1 MPRLTLFVP
10 RTFRSEDLEAAL
22 PDIRVPFLALH
33 GTADTVVDISSSRL
47 LVERASSDDKRLREV
62 SNALHSLLCEPPDVR
77 ADVLHY
83 ITEWLEPRAAKAA
96 SRARVVADRLSASAA
111 APILAE

>member
-1 MPRLTLFVP
+1 M
-10 RTFRSEDLEAAL
+10 EASL
-22 PDIRVPFLALH
+22 PDISVPFLALH

-47 LVERASSDDKRLREV
+47 LVERAASEDKRLREV
-62 SNALHSLLCEPPDVR
+62 PNALHSLLCEPPEVR

-96 SRARVVADRLSASAA
+96 SRALASAERRASAA
-111 APILAE
+111 STTSPK

>member
-1 MPRLTLFVP
+1 M
-10 RTFRSEDLEAAL
+10 EAAL
-22 PDIRVPFLALH
+22 PDISVPFLALH

-47 LVERASSDDKRLREV
+47 LVERASSDDKRLREIP
-62 SNALHSLLCEPPDVR
+62 NALHSLLCEPPEVR

-96 SRARVVADRLSASAA
+96 ARARSSAERQASGSSASQHA
-111 APILAE
+111 LE